1 MLMHWIATSLCI
13 MHTGACSQLLG
24 RLLSICIAMRL
35 TNEPLHRQ
43 NGSLD
48 ANALTGLM
56 CLLQIACVNSFL
68 AMPSKGKSDQGT
80 MQVWLQVTRQPPN
93 CRRTVTLQTRSEAF
107 AAAMPRCR
115 PSYAVPG
122 DEKPTSAAAILVTP
136 SKLHCLA
143 AVFSGVCLE

>member
-1 MLMHWIATSLCI
+1 MVLMHWIATSLCI
-13 MHTGACSQLLG
+13 LHIGACTQLLG
-24 RLLSICIAMRL
+24 RLLSICVAMRL
-35 TNEPLHRQ
+35 TNKPLHRR

-48 ANALTGLM
+48 AHALTGLM

-93 CRRTVTLQTRSEAF
+93 CKRTVTLQTRSEAS

-115 PSYAVPG
+115 HHMQFPG
-122 DEKPTSAAAILVTP
+122 TKNQRQRLQY
-136 SKLHCLA
+136 L
-143 AVFSGVCLE
+143 